1 MVRNRLTNPSG
12 SSAADAVA
20 RRARVTRAV
29 GGLGLVVAAA
39 PLSQWLADTTD
50 GARWAQRLHDLV
62 SDQSGVW
69 RLMRGGLA
77 YVAIP
82 ALLVLLALMA
92 LACYRRSVRRAALLV
107 ITVVIAN
114 LSVQLVKHAP
124 FGFADDVSRLNPL
137 SGHVGVA
144 ASACLTWMVVAPP
157 GRRRGTAPASG
168 LIIGGVAFGV
178 IMAGWHTPWQVL
190 CSLMLCTGWAVVSSA
205 FVVPAHLPA
214 ADCPSGRLSSL
225 TSTALGLA
233 LAGGSWALLAL
244 PERLSDHGWA
254 PVGVLIPWIAGLCV
268 AAVGLVDAAA
278 ACQPSSA
285 PHEMRPRRAPMDDW
299 LRSARRSEPAR
310 EPVDHTTRDHP

>member
-1 MVRNRLTNPSG
+1 MVRNGHSSPSG

-20 RRARVTRAV
+20 RGAPLTRAV

-39 PLSQWLADTTD
+39 PLSEWLADTTD
-50 GARWAQRLHDLV
+50 GARWAQRLFDLV

-77 YVAIP
+77 YLAIP

-92 LACYRRSVRRAALLV
+92 LACYRRSVGRAALLV

-124 FGFADDVSRLNPL
+124 FGLADEVSRLNPL

-144 ASACLTWMVVAPP
+144 ASACLTWIVVAPP
-157 GRRRGTAPASG
+157 GRRRGTALASG

-178 IMAGWHTPWQVL
+178 VMAAWHTPWQVL

-205 FVVPAHLPA
+205 FVVPAHRTA
-214 ADCPSGRLSSL
+214 ADRPSGRLSSL
-225 TSTALGLA
+225 TATALGLA
-233 LAGGSWALLAL
+233 LAGGSWALFAL
-244 PERLSDHGWA
+244 TERLSDHGWA
-254 PVGVLIPWIAGLCV
+254 PVGVLIPWITGLCV
-268 AAVGLVDAAA
+268 ASVGLVDTATAR
-278 ACQPSSA
+278 QPWSV
-285 PHEMRPRRAPMDDW
+285 PLEVRHGREQMDDW
-299 LRSARRSEPAR
+299 PRSARRSETSQAPI
-310 EPVDHTTRDHP
+310 DHTTVEHR